1 MSLPALT
8 SRRVQVEFVPSVHGF
23 YVDTQLTIG
32 GDISR
37 CYLTQQSLDDL
48 GDNNHNKNS
57 PLCNGHQELSAQL
70 ARTIALL
77 EIKPRFIFGTNEPYA
92 AARFA
97 LRHSS

>member
-1 MSLPALT
+1 M
-8 SRRVQVEFVPSVHGF
+8 PSVHGF

-48 GDNNHNKNS
+48 NPGNPNKNS
-57 PLCNGHQELSAQL
+57 PLCNGHQELSEQL

-77 EIKPRFIFGTNEPYA
+77 DTKPRLIFGTNEPCA
-92 AARFA
+92 AASLLHRDP
-97 LRHSS
+97 S

>member
-1 MSLPALT
+1 MLTLRPPA
-8 SRRVQVEFVPSVHGF
+8 QIEFVPSVHGF

-48 GDNNHNKNS
+48 KPGNPNKNS

-77 EIKPRFIFGTNEPYA
+77 EVKPRFIFGMNEPCA
-92 AARFA
+92 ASCSA
-97 LRHSS
+97 LHDSS